1 VDDRVT
7 ILVRIAVV
15 LVFVVVTSAPAWAQK
30 TDVVT
35 LPNGDRNT
43 GEILELERGDL
54 KFETDDAGTI
64 VFDWEKIATVEA
76 ARQFEVVTSD
86 GRHFLGRLGRS
97 SAGSVLIVSL
107 NDSVTLSL
115 AEVTRIRPI
124 GASLWS
130 RLDGSIDAGFTYTRS
145 SGITQFNLNS
155 RIVYRRPAF
164 QLQLTTSDT
173 LVRQRDDDERDDR
186 GNLDLSYV
194 RDIGRHWFWA
204 GTGRLE
210 SNESLGLTL
219 RSQLGGWVG
228 VRLVNSNRAT
238 FDVGWGAVYNN
249 EDGVDTEPR
258 RNIEGLLGLE
268 TWYDGPKT
276 DLEATVDYFPGLSDW
291 GRHRL
296 QVDAAVKREL
306 WKDFFVALNLYDTFD
321 SAPPSPGADRNDVGV
336 VASIGWSF

>member
-130 RLDGSIDAGFTYTRS
+130 RLD
-145 SGITQFNLNS
+145 
-155 RIVYRRPAF
+155 
-164 QLQLTTSDT
+164 
-173 LVRQRDDDERDDR
+173 
-186 GNLDLSYV
+186 
-194 RDIGRHWFWA
+194 
-204 GTGRLE
+204 
-210 SNESLGLTL
+210 
-219 RSQLGGWVG
+219 
-228 VRLVNSNRAT
+228 
-238 FDVGWGAVYNN
+238 
-249 EDGVDTEPR
+249 
-258 RNIEGLLGLE
+258 
-268 TWYDGPKT
+268 
-276 DLEATVDYFPGLSDW
+276 
-291 GRHRL
+291 
-296 QVDAAVKREL
+296 
-306 WKDFFVALNLYDTFD
+306 D
-321 SAPPSPGADRNDVGV
+321 SPGV
-336 VASIGWSF
+336 VAGIRPDGCREYFSGQPATEMAESCRLEKTAQRYR